1 MSRRPAA
8 RLVSLALC
16 AALAAGCTT
25 TVEIRGPIPPAVV
38 PPERLPSKVAV
49 VFPEPMESFGESVRL
64 GRVLRVI
71 ETRYFDYGD
80 VLWDAL
86 FRSVLAAYKDVTHPE
101 GALRPGQYDRV
112 IKFFVQIQEGSGK
125 RRFVESAGDRFSIA
139 VTMEAL
145 DGASLESVRRTALR
159 RDVIYNGDPD
169 GFGPTIEKT
178 IQQLS
183 NDVAKLLAEGFAERG
198 PGPP

>member
-25 TVEIRGPIPPAVV
+25 TIEIRGPIHPAVV
-38 PPERLPSKVAV
+38 PPERLPSNVAV
-49 VFPEPMESFGESVRL
+49 VFPEPMEYFGESVRL
-64 GRVLRVI
+64 GRVLRVL

-112 IKFFVQIQEGSGK
+112 IKFFVQIHEGSGQ
-125 RRFVESAGDRFSIA
+125 RHFLESAGDQFSIA
-139 VTMEAL
+139 VTMETL
-145 DGASLESVRRTALR
+145 DGASLEPVQRTAIQ

-169 GFGPTIEKT
+169 GFGQTIEKT

-183 NDVAKLLAEGFAERG
+183 DDVAKLLAEGFAERG